1 VDQVGNALK
10 AGWDSSADDVAKA
23 LKGADY
29 NVDEVGNYL
38 KSAYDLS
45 SDGLSSALR
54 GAGYAKDEVNKLFK
68 SWGGKFADY
77 VSDIDWT
84 GW

>member
-1 VDQVGNALK
+1 MPSRR
-10 AGWDSSADDVAKA
+10 AGTARRT
-23 LKGADY
+23 
-29 NVDEVGNYL
+29 
-38 KSAYDLS
+38 YDLS
-45 SDGLSSALR
+45 SHGLSSALR

-77 VSDIDWT
+77 VSGIDWT

>member
-1 VDQVGNALK
+1 MTAAEMATPDAYLL
-10 AGWDSSADDVAKA
+10 SHSAMPSRRA
-23 LKGADY
+23 
-29 NVDEVGNYL
+29 
-38 KSAYDLS
+38 AYDLS

-68 SWGGKFADY
+68 SWGGKFADD

-84 GW
+84 DG